1 MLTNPPIP
9 YDPCV
14 GIPIGAGVGALVIVK
29 TDGSFAALLL
39 TRQILG
45 NGHMVRTG
53 NRVTLSEFSLNCGQ
67 ATHNK
72 SWPAGD
78 RGVRLARVIMVIR

>member
-1 MLTNPPIP
+1 M
-9 YDPCV
+9 
-14 GIPIGAGVGALVIVK
+14 IVK

-53 NRVTLSEFSLNCGQ
+53 NRVNLSQFSLNCGQ

-78 RGVRLARVIMVIR
+78 RGVRASKGNYGNKISWWGRGADTW